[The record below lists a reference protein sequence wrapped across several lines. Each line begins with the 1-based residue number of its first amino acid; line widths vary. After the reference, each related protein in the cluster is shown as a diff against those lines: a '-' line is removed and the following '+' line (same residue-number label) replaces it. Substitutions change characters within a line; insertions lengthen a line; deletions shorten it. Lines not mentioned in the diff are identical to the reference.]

1 VARALVAIVTLALV
15 IAAGRPAAAAP
26 PTVAIRARADL
37 TLGSVR
43 RTADGQVQVHGEL
56 HDRLSG
62 TGLGGQTVQISLGGV
77 TAEAITRPDGSFDVE
92 LAAAAG
98 PVEVALT
105 YAGGDGIDAARTE
118 PATVDPSKA
127 TVDMTVSTSVTPQ
140 GVLVT
145 VVTTADG
152 AALSVPV
159 TLRITAAD
167 KDEPHKDVA
176 TRSGQPTLIR
186 RVDAL
191 GAGSRRIIA
200 RFAGDAGHAAATT
213 AVVVELAS
221 DTTTTVTAPAS
232 AAYDATLRLRGRVV
246 DADGVGVAKVTVTAA
261 GEGKRRLGSA
271 TTGADGTF
279 RIDVEASLLGTG
291 RHGLVLSA
299 EPREAWLRASQ
310 SPVVFVT
317 VGAPRPAPVAITIA
331 AFAATVLTAL
341 GFIWARRRR
350 DQRAPAAP
358 DATLVDAAPRGGL
371 DAARP
376 SLVSTLRRASDHGF
390 AGAVRDSVR
399 TRPLAEAT
407 IALTLGADAR
417 TTVSGPDGR
426 FAFEAL
432 PVGEW
437 TAVVRAAGHVS
448 ERFSVTIP
456 HRGELR
462 GARIDLVPVRERAFA
477 IYRSAAQPLLPRP
490 ELWGI
495 WSPRQIVDHVRA
507 RRSPPALAALTAQIE
522 EVYFSGRLPDESI
535 LPQVEA
541 NAAAAIAERAAGVA
555 V

>member
-1 VARALVAIVTLALV
+1 
-15 IAAGRPAAAAP
+15 
-26 PTVAIRARADL
+26 
-37 TLGSVR
+37 
-43 RTADGQVQVHGEL
+43 
-56 HDRLSG
+56 
-62 TGLGGQTVQISLGGV
+62 VQISLGGV

-127 TVDMTVSTSVTPQ
+127 TVDMTVSTSVTPE

-159 TLRITAAD
+159 TLRITATD

-191 GAGSRRIIA
+191 GAGSRRITA
-200 RFAGDAGHAAATT
+200 RFAGDTGHAAATT

-232 AAYDATLRLRGRVV
+232 AAYDATIRLRGRVV

-261 GEGKRRLGSA
+261 GEGKRRVGSA

-310 SPVVFVT
+310 SPVVIVT
-317 VGAPRPAPVAITIA
+317 VGSPRPAPVAITIA

-341 GFIWARRRR
+341 GFVWARRRR
-350 DQRAPAAP
+350 EQRAPAAP

-417 TTVSGPDGR
+417 TVGHQRRRPVRPRGPRGR
-426 FAFEAL
+426 RVVGAGQRQRPRQRAL
-432 PVGEW
+432 HRLDP
-437 TAVVRAAGHVS
+437 APRRAARRPDRPGAGP
-448 ERFSVTIP
+448 RARLRDLP
-456 HRGELR
+456 HRR
-462 GARIDLVPVRERAFA
+462 PAPPCRAPSCGASGR
-477 IYRSAAQPLLPRP
+477 
-490 ELWGI
+490 
-495 WSPRQIVDHVRA
+495 RA
-507 RRSPPALAALTAQIE
+507 RSSTTSAPP
-522 EVYFSGRLPDESI
+522 D
-535 LPQVEA
+535 
-541 NAAAAIAERAAGVA
+541 RARPWRR
-555 V
+555 

>member
-1 VARALVAIVTLALV
+1 
-15 IAAGRPAAAAP
+15 
-26 PTVAIRARADL
+26 
-37 TLGSVR
+37 
-43 RTADGQVQVHGEL
+43 
-56 HDRLSG
+56 
-62 TGLGGQTVQISLGGV
+62 
-77 TAEAITRPDGSFDVE
+77 
-92 LAAAAG
+92 
-98 PVEVALT
+98 
-105 YAGGDGIDAARTE
+105 
-118 PATVDPSKA
+118 
-127 TVDMTVSTSVTPQ
+127 MTVSTSVTPE

-159 TLRITAAD
+159 TLRITATD

-186 RVDAL
+186 RLDAL
-191 GAGSRRIIA
+191 GAGSRRITA
-200 RFAGDAGHAAATT
+200 RFAGDTGHAAATT

-232 AAYDATLRLRGRVV
+232 AAYDATIRLRGRVV

-261 GEGKRRLGSA
+261 GEGKRRVGSA

-310 SPVVFVT
+310 SPVVIVT
-317 VGAPRPAPVAITIA
+317 VGSPRPAPVAITIA

-341 GFIWARRRR
+341 GFVWARRRR
-350 DQRAPAAP
+350 EQRAPAAP

-407 IALTLGADAR
+407 IALTLGSRRAHDGQRPRRPVRVRGAAR
-417 TTVSGPDGR
+417 RRVDRGR
-426 FAFEAL
+426 ARHRSRQR
-432 PVGEW
+432 
-437 TAVVRAAGHVS
+437 AVQRDDPAPRRAARRADRPGA
-448 ERFSVTIP
+448 
-456 HRGELR
+456 
-462 GARIDLVPVRERAFA
+462 GARARLRHLPQRRPAALAPARAVGHLV
-477 IYRSAAQPLLPRP
+477 AAADRRPRP
-490 ELWGI
+490 RPSR
-495 WSPRQIVDHVRA
+495 SPRP
-507 RRSPPALAALTAQIE
+507 SP
-522 EVYFSGRLPDESI
+522 R
-535 LPQVEA
+535 
-541 NAAAAIAERAAGVA
+541 
-555 V
+555 